1 MKKIFG
7 LDMLLCFMALTPV
20 QAQTTRGKSLTT
32 DEIMQH
38 LEELVDKFC
47 HYVEVIGSTGSVSEA
62 EKNRIRRRE
71 VPELFY
77 RWDERRMKTTGGADG
92 TILRSPKMKDYFYN
106 LQDQAKEKITLNSE
120 TKVMYDLEFYFLGNA
135 NDNLKWKEIRTYEDG
150 IVEYEAKVMIYQTYI
165 KETVSRGGN
174 REMKRSREEV
184 DAKEMTIKKLVMP
197 NNEELYKL
205 GDITKAERLATSNR

>member
-7 LDMLLCFMALTPV
+7 LAILLCFMALTPV

-32 DEIMQH
+32 EQIMQH

-62 EKNRIRRRE
+62 EKRRMRLQE

-92 TILRSPKMKDYFYN
+92 TILRGRKMNDYFYK
-106 LQDQAKEKITLNSE
+106 LQEQAKENITLNSE

>member
-7 LDMLLCFMALTPV
+7 LAILLCFMALTPV

-32 DEIMQH
+32 EQIMQH

-62 EKNRIRRRE
+62 EKRRLRLQE

-92 TILRSPKMKDYFYN
+92 TILRGRKMNDYFYK
-106 LQDQAKEKITLNSE
+106 LQEQAKENITLNSG

>member
-7 LDMLLCFMALTPV
+7 LAILLCFMALTPV

-32 DEIMQH
+32 EQIMQY

-62 EKNRIRRRE
+62 EKRRMRLQE

-92 TILRSPKMKDYFYN
+92 TILRGRKMNDYFYK
-106 LQDQAKEKITLNSE
+106 LQEQAKENITLNSE

>member
-1 MKKIFG
+1 MRKIFG
-7 LDMLLCFMALTPV
+7 LAMLLCFMVLTPV

-32 DEIMQH
+32 EQIMQH

-47 HYVEVIGSTGSVSEA
+47 HYVEVIGSTASVSEK
-62 EKNRIRRRE
+62 EKDRLRTNE

-77 RWDERRMKTTGGADG
+77 RYKERRMRTTGGANG
-92 TILRSPKMKDYFYN
+92 TILRSRKMADYFYK
-106 LQDQAKEKITLNSE
+106 LQDQAKEDSTLSSE

-165 KETVSRGGN
+165 KETVSRGGS
-174 REMKRSREEV
+174 REMKRTREEV

>member
-7 LDMLLCFMALTPV
+7 LAILLCFMALTPV

-32 DEIMQH
+32 EQIMQH

-62 EKNRIRRRE
+62 EKRRMRLQE

-92 TILRSPKMKDYFYN
+92 TILRGRKMNDYFYK
-106 LQDQAKEKITLNSE
+106 LQEQAKENITLNSE

-165 KETVSRGGN
+165 KKTVSRGGN